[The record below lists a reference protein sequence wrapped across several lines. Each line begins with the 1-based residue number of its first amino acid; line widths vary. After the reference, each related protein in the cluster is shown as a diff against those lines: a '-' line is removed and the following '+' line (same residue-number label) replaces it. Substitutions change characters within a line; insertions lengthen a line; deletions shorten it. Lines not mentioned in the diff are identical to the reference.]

1 MKKDQNT
8 ILGEFV
14 RSLSEDDLR
23 LVASRLN
30 DRYSGDLSEALDF
43 LAKHKRIDGIFRSAK
58 GAEELY
64 DLCDT
69 VQGIAQRECERRNV
83 SMNKLKVEA
92 A

>member
-23 LVASRLN
+23 FLVSRLI
-30 DRYSGDLSEALDF
+30 DRYSNDLSEALNF
-43 LAKHKRIDGIFRSAK
+43 LSKHKRIDSIFRSASS
-58 GAEELY
+58 AEEIY
-64 DLCDT
+64 DLCDL
-69 VQGIAQRECERRNV
+69 VRGLAQKECDRRNV
-83 SMNKLKVEA
+83 PVTLNVSA

>member
-64 DLCDT
+64 DLCDI